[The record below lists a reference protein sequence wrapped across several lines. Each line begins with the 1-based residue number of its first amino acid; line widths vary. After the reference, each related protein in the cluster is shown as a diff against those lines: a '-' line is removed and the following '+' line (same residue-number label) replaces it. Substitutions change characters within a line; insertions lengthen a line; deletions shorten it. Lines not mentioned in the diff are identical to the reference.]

1 MADDVI
7 YKTLSGDCNHT
18 VFYKVHVM
26 SIYFILVLQL
36 YMGVCISMGVHAH
49 TGIHVYVCQYC
60 MYIQYIGYCV
70 YVYIYT
76 QDKQHMYI
84 DVQ

>member
-7 YKTLSGDCNHT
+7 YKKVVIATT

-76 QDKQHMYI
+76 QDKHMYI

>member
-7 YKTLSGDCNHT
+7 YTTLSGDCNHT

-49 TGIHVYVCQYC
+49 TGMYTC
-60 MYIQYIGYCV
+60 MSIL
-70 YVYIYT
+70 YVYTVHRLLCICVHLHT
-76 QDKQHMYI
+76 G
-84 DVQ
+84 